1 MNKDRKYLYYRAYL
15 IYFGFVFVMLGV
27 LYSTLDL
34 QLNGPGS
41 AMETQEGD
49 LPTRVADRIPRM
61 GQILDRNEVPL
72 VTSIT
77 FYDIYMDPTVVEDQ
91 LFDQKVGEL
100 SQGLHR
106 LYPDKSARAY
116 ETQIRKARAN
126 GVRYLLIRR
135 KVTNDARKKLRKL
148 PIFELGQMKGGI
160 IDNVEVIMRKK
171 PFGNLLNRTLG
182 YFKVDNLTDTLK
194 VGIEGAF
201 YDYLKGE
208 QGKEVEQRISS
219 GWKRTG
225 KIIKEAVEG
234 ADVVTTIDK
243 EIQEVA
249 HSELEKQLIAMGAEH
264 GSVILME
271 VQTGYVRAIANLTRI
286 KEGKYEENFNYAIG
300 HLEVPG

>member
-100 SQGLHR
+100 SQG
-106 LYPDKSARAY
+106 
-116 ETQIRKARAN
+116 
-126 GVRYLLIRR
+126 
-135 KVTNDARKKLRKL
+135 
-148 PIFELGQMKGGI
+148 
-160 IDNVEVIMRKK
+160 
-171 PFGNLLNRTLG
+171 
-182 YFKVDNLTDTLK
+182 
-194 VGIEGAF
+194 
-201 YDYLKGE
+201 
-208 QGKEVEQRISS
+208 
-219 GWKRTG
+219 
-225 KIIKEAVEG
+225 
-234 ADVVTTIDK
+234 
-243 EIQEVA
+243 
-249 HSELEKQLIAMGAEH
+249 
-264 GSVILME
+264 
-271 VQTGYVRAIANLTRI
+271 
-286 KEGKYEENFNYAIG
+286 
-300 HLEVPG
+300 